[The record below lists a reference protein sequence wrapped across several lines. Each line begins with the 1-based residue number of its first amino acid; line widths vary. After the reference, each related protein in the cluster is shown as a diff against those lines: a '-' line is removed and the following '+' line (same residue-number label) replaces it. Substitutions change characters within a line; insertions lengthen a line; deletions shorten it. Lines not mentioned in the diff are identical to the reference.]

1 MKNVL
6 NNFTIRSLKL
16 NIKRTIATCMG
27 IIMSTALICAVA
39 GVFSSFQ
46 QTLIKHAKESDG
58 DYHTVF
64 FSVAQNEIKY
74 VLENRNV
81 TNTFITQGIGYSK
94 LENVQNEYKPYLYL
108 MGFDKDALA
117 NWGLKLTEGR
127 MPQNS
132 NEIVIPKHLEENG
145 GITYHV
151 GDKLILNVGKRMNDT
166 GEELKQN
173 NPYNNQANEGEEDY
187 IAEHLEESQQRE
199 FTIVGIIERPNMEI
213 EDYSAPGYTVITLLD
228 NVDKQLPVNIAVK
241 YKNIKDAYNIT
252 KEIEKQLTDANY
264 TTNSELL
271 RWSGVTRD
279 SVTLQMLY
287 SLAGIVIGIIIVSSV
302 FVIRNSFAISITE
315 KMKQYGMLSS
325 IGATKKQ
332 IKKNVLFE
340 GMLLGLISIP
350 IGIFCGVLATFILMK
365 VSTELV
371 GKSVF
376 SNEVEFVFSMPY
388 WAVAISIVLGFAT
401 IYLSCIFSARRAAR
415 ISPIDAIRSN
425 TDIKIKSKKIK
436 SPKLISK
443 IFGVGGEIAYKNLK
457 RNKKKYRTTV
467 ISLVVSITVFISLST
482 FLNYA
487 FGMTGIYY
495 KEMDYNITIYS
506 SNSDYQNNDEDN
518 AQNTFEYYQKLMD
531 NSNIDKYSIMRSV
544 VLNKSN
550 IEQFAT
556 DEFKDYYKN
565 SYDGAE
571 EENIEISITSI
582 GDKTYKDY
590 INKIGGKYDDY
601 KDSIIYCNDSSNY
614 IYDQDTK
621 KSRRITP
628 FNFKEND
635 VIKGTTVENEELELP
650 ICKISDVKPLDGNR
664 YTFSGTFLVSDELMD
679 KLKSYGCYS
688 AYVNANDAD
697 EFCKKLDEEK
707 NRLSKE
713 GIRLDYTNYNEE
725 AEQQNRMVLLIS
737 IFLYGFIIVI
747 TLIGVTNIFN
757 TITTNMNLRS
767 KEFAMLKS
775 IGMTKKEFDKMINLE
790 SIFYGVKSLIIGIA
804 IGSGVSYWIYKISI
818 GSQATENLK
827 FVYPTNAVIISVVFI
842 AIIVG
847 IIMRYSL
854 NKINKQNIIETI
866 RNDNI

>member
-6 NNFTIRSLKL
+6 NSFTIKSLKL

-58 DYHTVF
+58 DYHAVF
-64 FSVAQNEIKY
+64 FNVAQNETKY

-81 TNTFITQGIGYSK
+81 KNTFITQGIGYSK
-94 LENVQNEYKPYLYL
+94 LENVQNKYKPYLYL
-108 MGFDKDALA
+108 IGFDQEAL
-117 NWGLKLTEGR
+117 NDWGLKLIEGR

-132 NEIVIPKHLEENG
+132 NEIVVPKHLEENG

-151 GDKLILNVGKRMNDT
+151 GDKLTLNLGKRLTDD

-173 NPYNNQANEGEEDY
+173 NPYNNQTDEGEEDY
-187 IAEHLEESQQRE
+187 IAEHLEESQKRE
-199 FTIVGIIERPNMEI
+199 FTVVGVIERPNMEI

-228 NVDKQLPVNIAVK
+228 NIDKQLPVNIAVK
-241 YKNIKDAYNIT
+241 YNNIKEAYNIT
-252 KEIEKQLTDANY
+252 KDIGKQLTNANY
-264 TTNSELL
+264 ANNSELL

-279 SVTLQMLY
+279 SGTLQMLY
-287 SLAGIVIGIIIVSSV
+287 SLAGIVIGIIVVSSV

-340 GMLLGLISIP
+340 GFILGLISIP
-350 IGIFCGVLATFILMK
+350 IGIICGILATFILMK
-365 VSTELV
+365 ISTELV

-376 SNEVEFVFSMPY
+376 TNEVKFVFSMPY
-388 WAVAISIVLGFAT
+388 WAVIISIVLGFAT
-401 IYLSCIFSARRAAR
+401 IYFSCIFSARRAAK

-436 SPKLISK
+436 CPKLISK

-506 SNSDYQNNDEDN
+506 NYQNDN
-518 AQNTFEYYQKLMD
+518 ENNAKNTFEYYQKLMD
-531 NSNIDKYSIMRSV
+531 SSNIDKYSIMRTA

-556 DEFKDYYKN
+556 DEFKEQYKN

-571 EENIEISITSI
+571 NENMEVSITSI
-582 GDKTYKDY
+582 GDKAYREY

-601 KDSIIYCNDSSNY
+601 KDSIIYCDDSSNY
-614 IYDQDTK
+614 IYDQDSK
-621 KSRRITP
+621 KSRRIIP

-635 VIKGTTVENEELELP
+635 MIKGTTVENEELELQ
-650 ICKISDVKPLDGNR
+650 IRKISDTKPLDGNR
-664 YTFSGTFLVSDELMD
+664 YTFSGTFLVSDEFMD
-679 KLKSYGCYS
+679 KLKDYGCYS
-688 AYVNANDAD
+688 AYVNINDAD

-713 GIRLDYTNYNEE
+713 GIRLNYTNYNEE
-725 AEQQNRMVLLIS
+725 AEQQNRMVLLVS
-737 IFLYGFIIVI
+737 IFLYGFIAVI

-804 IGSGVSYWIYKISI
+804 LGSGISYWIYKVSI

-842 AIIVG
+842 AVIVG

>member
-6 NNFTIRSLKL
+6 NNFTIKSLKL

-58 DYHTVF
+58 DYHAVF
-64 FSVAQNEIKY
+64 FDVKLNEQKY
-74 VLENRNV
+74 ILENRNV
-81 TNTFITQGIGYSK
+81 ESTFITQEIGYSK
-94 LENVQNEYKPYLYL
+94 LEKVQNEYKPYLYL
-108 MGFDKDALA
+108 TAFDKDALN
-117 NWGLKLTEGR
+117 NWGLKLVEGR
-127 MPQNS
+127 MPEDS
-132 NEIVIPKHLEENG
+132 NEVVIPKHLEENG
-145 GITYHV
+145 GITYHI
-151 GDKLILNVGKRMNDT
+151 GDKIELNIGKRMTDNGD
-166 GEELKQN
+166 ELKQN
-173 NPYNNQANEGEEDY
+173 NPYNNQKDEGEEDY
-187 IAEHLEESQQRE
+187 VAEHLEESQKRE
-199 FTIVGIIERPNMEI
+199 FTVVGVIERPNMEI

-228 NVDKQLPVNIAVK
+228 NIDKQLPVNILVK
-241 YKNIKDAYNIT
+241 YNNIKEAYNRT
-252 KEIEKQLTDANY
+252 KDIGEQLTDANY

-279 SVTLQMLY
+279 SRTLQMLY
-287 SLAGIVIGIIIVSSV
+287 SLSGIVIGIIIVSSV
-302 FVIRNSFAISITE
+302 FVIRNSFSISITE

-340 GMLLGLISIP
+340 GMILGLVSIP

-376 SNEVEFVFSMPY
+376 TNEVEFIFSMPY
-388 WAVAISIVLGFAT
+388 WAIVISVVLGFVT
-401 IYLSCIFSARRAAR
+401 IYLSCIFSARRAAK
-415 ISPIDAIRSN
+415 ISPIEAIRSN
-425 TDIKIKSKKIK
+425 NDIKIKSKKIK
-436 SPKLISK
+436 CPKLISK

-495 KEMDYNITIYS
+495 KEMDYNVTIYS
-506 SNSDYQNNDEDN
+506 SYSDYQKDDENSD
-518 AQNTFEYYQKLMD
+518 QNTYEYYQKLME
-531 NSNIDKYSIMRSV
+531 NSNIDKYAIMRTLS
-544 VLNKSN
+544 LDKCN

-556 DEFKDYYKN
+556 EEFKEQYKN
-565 SYDGAE
+565 SYDGTE
-571 EENIEISITSI
+571 DENMEVSITSI
-582 GDKTYKDY
+582 GDKAYREY

-601 KDSIIYCNDSSNY
+601 KDSVIYCDDSSNY
-614 IYDQDTK
+614 IYDQDSK
-621 KSRRITP
+621 KSRRIIP
-628 FNFKEND
+628 FNFNEND
-635 VIKGTTVENEELELP
+635 VINGTTVGNEELELQ
-650 ICKISDVKPLDGNR
+650 IKKISDVKPLDGNR
-664 YTFSGTFLVSDELMD
+664 YTFSGTFLISDELMD
-679 KLKSYGCYS
+679 KLKDYGCYS
-688 AYVNANDAD
+688 AYVNTSNAE
-697 EFCKKLDEEK
+697 EFCKKLDEEET
-707 NRLSKE
+707 RLAKD
-713 GIRLDYTNYNEE
+713 GIKLNYTNYNEE

-775 IGMTKKEFDKMINLE
+775 IGMTKKAFSKMMNYECLLYGLK
-790 SIFYGVKSLIIGIA
+790 SIIYGLPIGLF
-804 IGSGVSYWIYKISI
+804 VSYLLGRIIQEGLSMGYI
-818 GSQATENLK
+818 
-827 FVYPTNAVIISVVFI
+827 FPTKAVIIAVVSIFIVVFVLI
-842 AIIVG
+842 C
-847 IIMRYSL
+847 M
-854 NKINKQNIIETI
+854 
-866 RNDNI
+866 

>member
-6 NNFTIRSLKL
+6 NSFTIKSLKL

-58 DYHTVF
+58 DYHAVF
-64 FSVAQNEIKY
+64 FNVAQNETKY

-81 TNTFITQGIGYSK
+81 KNTFITQGIGYSK
-94 LENVQNEYKPYLYL
+94 LENVQNKYKPYLYL
-108 MGFDKDALA
+108 IGFDQEAL
-117 NWGLKLTEGR
+117 NDWGLKLIEGR

-132 NEIVIPKHLEENG
+132 NEIVVPKHLEENG

-151 GDKLILNVGKRMNDT
+151 GDKLTLNLGKRLTDD

-173 NPYNNQANEGEEDY
+173 NPYNNQTDEGEEDY
-187 IAEHLEESQQRE
+187 IAEHLEESQKRE
-199 FTIVGIIERPNMEI
+199 FTVVGVIERPNMEI

-228 NVDKQLPVNIAVK
+228 NIDKQLPVNIAVK
-241 YKNIKDAYNIT
+241 YNNIKEAYNIT
-252 KEIEKQLTDANY
+252 KDIGKQLTNANY
-264 TTNSELL
+264 ANNSELL

-279 SVTLQMLY
+279 SGTLQMLY
-287 SLAGIVIGIIIVSSV
+287 SLAGIVIGIIVVSSV

-340 GMLLGLISIP
+340 GFILGLISIP
-350 IGIFCGVLATFILMK
+350 IGIICGILATFILMK
-365 VSTELV
+365 ISTELV

-376 SNEVEFVFSMPY
+376 TNEVKFVFSMPY
-388 WAVAISIVLGFAT
+388 WAVIISIVLGFAT
-401 IYLSCIFSARRAAR
+401 IYFSCIFSARRAAK

-436 SPKLISK
+436 CPKLISK

-506 SNSDYQNNDEDN
+506 NYQNDN
-518 AQNTFEYYQKLMD
+518 ENNAKNTFEYYQKLMD
-531 NSNIDKYSIMRSV
+531 SSNIDKYSIMRTA

-556 DEFKDYYKN
+556 EEFKEQYKN

-571 EENIEISITSI
+571 NENMEVSITSI
-582 GDKTYKDY
+582 GDKAYREY

-601 KDSIIYCNDSSNY
+601 KDSIIYCDDSSNY
-614 IYDQDTK
+614 IYDQDSK
-621 KSRRITP
+621 KSRRIIP

-635 VIKGTTVENEELELP
+635 MIKGTTVENEELELQ
-650 ICKISDVKPLDGNR
+650 IRKISDTKPLDGNR
-664 YTFSGTFLVSDELMD
+664 YTFSGTFLVSDEFMD
-679 KLKSYGCYS
+679 KLKDYGCYS
-688 AYVNANDAD
+688 AYVNINDAD

-713 GIRLDYTNYNEE
+713 GIRLNYTNYNEE
-725 AEQQNRMVLLIS
+725 AEQQNRMVLLVS
-737 IFLYGFIIVI
+737 IFLYGFIAVI

-804 IGSGVSYWIYKISI
+804 LGSGISYWIYKVSI

-842 AIIVG
+842 AVIVG

>member
-46 QTLIKHAKESDG
+46 QTLIKHAKDSDG
-58 DYHTVF
+58 DYHAVF
-64 FSVAQNEIKY
+64 FNVAQNETKY
-74 VLENRNV
+74 ILENRNV
-81 TNTFITQGIGYSK
+81 KNTFVTQGIGYSK

-108 MGFDKDALA
+108 MQFDKNALT
-117 NWGLKLTEGR
+117 NWGLKLIDGR
-127 MPQNS
+127 MPENS
-132 NEIVIPKHLEENG
+132 NEIVIPRHLETNG
-145 GITYHV
+145 GVIYYHV
-151 GDKLILNVGKRMNDT
+151 GDKITLNIGKRMTDDE
-166 GEELKQN
+166 EELKQN
-173 NPYNNQANEGEEDY
+173 NPYNNQAEEGEEDY
-187 IAEHLEESQQRE
+187 VAEHLETTQSRE
-199 FTIVGIIERPNMEI
+199 FTVVGVIERPNMEI

-241 YKNIKDAYNIT
+241 YKNIREAYNIT
-252 KEIEKQLTDANY
+252 KDIEKQLTDTNS

-279 SVTLQMLY
+279 SGTLQMLY

-350 IGIFCGVLATFILMK
+350 IGILCGVLATFILMK

-376 SNEVEFVFSMPY
+376 TNEVEFVFSMPY
-388 WAVAISIVLGFAT
+388 WAVIISIVLGFVT
-401 IYLSCIFSARRAAR
+401 IYLSCIFSARRAAK

-436 SPKLISK
+436 CPKLVSK

-495 KEMDYNITIYS
+495 KEMDYNVTIC
-506 SNSDYQNNDEDN
+506 SNYQNDN
-518 AQNTFEYYQKLMD
+518 ENSAKDTFEYYQKLMES
-531 NSNIDKYSIMRSV
+531 SNVDKYAIMRTV
-544 VLNKSN
+544 VFDKCN

-556 DEFKDYYKN
+556 EEFKNYYKE
-565 SYDGAE
+565 SYSASIDEAMT
-571 EENIEISITSI
+571 ISITSI
-582 GDKTYKDY
+582 GDKAYRDY
-590 INKIGGKYDDY
+590 VKKIGGKYDDY
-601 KDSIIYCNDSSNY
+601 KDSIIYCDDSS
-614 IYDQDTK
+614 IYTYDNESQ
-621 KSRRITP
+621 KSERMIP
-628 FNFKEND
+628 FDFKEND
-635 VIKGTTVENEELELP
+635 VVKGITVGDEEVNLK
-650 ICKISDVKPLDGNR
+650 IAKISDQSPLAANR
-664 YTFSGTFLVSDELMD
+664 YTFSGTFLVSDEYMD
-679 KLKSYGCYS
+679 KLKDYGCVS
-688 AYVNANDAD
+688 AYVNASNAE
-697 EFCKKLDEEK
+697 EFCKKLDEEET
-707 NRLSKE
+707 RLAKE
-713 GIRLDYTNYNEE
+713 GIRLNYTNYNEE

-737 IFLYGFIIVI
+737 IFLYGFIVVI

-790 SIFYGVKSLIIGIA
+790 SVFYGVKSLIIGVA
-804 IGSGVSYWIYKISI
+804 LGSGISYWIYKISI

-842 AIIVG
+842 AVIVG

>member
-58 DYHTVF
+58 DYHAVF
-64 FSVAQNEIKY
+64 FSVAQNETKY
-74 VLENRNV
+74 MLENRNV

-108 MGFDKDALA
+108 MGFDKDALS

-151 GDKLILNVGKRMNDT
+151 GDKLILNVGKRMTDT

-187 IAEHLEESQQRE
+187 IAEHLEENQQRE

-228 NVDKQLPVNIAVK
+228 NIDKQLPVNIAVK
-241 YKNIKDAYNIT
+241 YKNIKETYNIT
-252 KEIEKQLTDANY
+252 KDIEKQLTDANY

-279 SVTLQMLY
+279 SGTLQMLY

-332 IKKNVLFE
+332 IKKNVLLE
-340 GMLLGLISIP
+340 GMILGVISIP
-350 IGIFCGVLATFILMK
+350 IGILCGVLATFILMK

-376 SNEVEFVFSMPY
+376 TNEVEFVFSMPY

-506 SNSDYQNNDEDN
+506 SNSDYQNNDEDS
-518 AQNTFEYYQKLMD
+518 AKNTFEYYQKLMD
-531 NSNIDKYSIMRSV
+531 SSNIDKYSIMRTV

-556 DEFKDYYKN
+556 DEFKEQYKN

-571 EENIEISITSI
+571 NENMEVSITSI
-582 GDKTYKDY
+582 GDKAYREY

-664 YTFSGTFLVSDELMD
+664 YTFSGKFLVSDELMD

-804 IGSGVSYWIYKISI
+804 IGSGISYWIYKISI

-827 FVYPTNAVIISVVFI
+827 FVYPTHAVIISVVFI